1 MTVAVDV
8 VLSAFHAVEERD
20 EQALARLYHPQIEF
34 CWPESLPYGPSRRE
48 HDMLAAGGRTWAQ
61 AWDPFQGAD
70 ERKMDPRV
78 VAASEDEV
86 VVLWQQRGRG
96 ADGQYFDMPVLGLYS
111 VRDGKLARAQMFYF
125 DTVPVLEFLNTAR
138 PATAPGP

>member
-34 CWPESLPYGPSRRE
+34 CWPASLPFGRSPRE
-48 HDMLAAGGRTWAQ
+48 HEMLAAGGRTWAQ

-78 VAASEDEV
+78 VAASENEV
-86 VVLWQQRGRG
+86 VVLWQQRGRSRRRT
-96 ADGQYFDMPVLGLYS
+96 AL
-111 VRDGKLARAQMFYF
+111 RHARARALPRPRWQTRASA
-125 DTVPVLEFLNTAR
+125 DVLLRHSPRT
-138 PATAPGP
+138 